1 MKAYSKVVALAPSHI
16 GARLSLSALQQQLG
30 KHDEAL
36 EALEHRDIEE
46 HKMTKEVKAVKI
58 KKTWDN

>member
-46 HKMTKEVKAVKI
+46 HKMTKEVKTVKI
-58 KKTWDN
+58 